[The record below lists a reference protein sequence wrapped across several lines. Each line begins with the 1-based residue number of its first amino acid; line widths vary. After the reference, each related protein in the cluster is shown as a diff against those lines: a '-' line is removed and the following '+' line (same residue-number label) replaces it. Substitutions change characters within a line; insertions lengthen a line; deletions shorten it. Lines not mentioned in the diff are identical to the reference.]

1 MMRLFGSLKIE
12 YDRRDKLWSDMD
24 DLLKAAVSR
33 AAESLDQMPS
43 DIDTVAA
50 IIERKNKNKGGT
62 VGKGN
67 AVAARGGKKQGKAQA
82 ETSTLLQSL
91 LGL

>member
-1 MMRLFGSLKIE
+1 VKLFGLLKIE

-33 AAESLDQMPS
+33 AAVSLDQMPS

-50 IIERKNKNKGGT
+50 IIERKNKGAAAT
-62 VGKGN
+62 GKGN
-67 AVAARGGKKQGKAQA
+67 AVATRGGKKQGKAQA